1 MDLTDDQRCVKKIKI
16 DEKQVEKQVE
26 NQVEIE
32 EPKYS
37 KRDFYEDYVGITE
50 FISDHKP
57 FKCFL
62 KQRYVMW

>member
-1 MDLTDDQRCVKKIKI
+1 MDLTDDQRCVKKIKTG
-16 DEKQVEKQVE
+16 EK
-26 NQVEIE
+26 QVEIE

-37 KRDFYEDYVGITE
+37 KRDFHEDYVGITE